1 MSIIDDHFY
10 LQQLTVLYAQAV
22 DRRDSDLLV
31 SLLSVDA
38 ELIAPGVNLSGSAEL
53 AGITPMLA
61 EMFEC
66 TQHRVFNQ
74 TFKINGDTAS
84 GETYCS
90 ASHIRLSDGG
100 ERELEEW
107 AIRYQDKFVKN
118 NGQWL
123 FQRRELLID
132 WVEVRPAMAFGEQ
145 FD

>member
-1 MSIIDDHFY
+1 MSASDDYFQ
-10 LQQLTVLYAQAV
+10 LQQLGNLYAQAV
-22 DRRDSDLLV
+22 DRLDSELLI
-31 SLLSVDA
+31 SLLTDDA
-38 ELIAPGVNLSGSAEL
+38 ILIAPGVNLQGSDEL
-53 AGITPMLA
+53 AGITTMLE

-74 TFKINGDTAS
+74 TFKIEGDSAS
-84 GETYCS
+84 GEAYCS
-90 ASHIRLSDGG
+90 ANHIRLSDDG

-107 AIRYQDKFVKN
+107 AIRYQDDFVKS

-123 FQRRELLID
+123 FKRRELLID